1 MSESSSTASSRRTSR
16 ARVPSDASTV
26 VDPSSVGAT
35 DDGQLKP
42 VDSTSLKESTAQSRP
57 GTGTAPPLTRT
68 RSRRSVNAP
77 PPPAMRRA
85 NTASAIARRPSVT
98 TVKSFGSMGMSQK
111 EIYGDAPAD
120 LVQLERIRT
129 METVASLYRNITRDE
144 GEMSAPNDGQELVEI
159 DPELVT
165 WDGPDDPEN
174 PRNWVRSKKWRATIA
189 ISIYTFLGPFSS
201 SILSPAVPK
210 ICAAFGVTDRTVA
223 ALMVSIFVLA
233 WAIVPL
239 LVAPMSEIFGRRVVL
254 HVSIFVLLIFNVACG
269 LSQDLTQILVFRF
282 LAGAGGA
289 GPLAIGAGVVAD
301 IWNDDER
308 TAAIGL
314 FSIGPT
320 LGPIAA
326 PVISGWIAMSLKW
339 QWVFWILTIVNGAV
353 FAFGLVMLEETYA
366 PVLLQWKARKLRKE
380 TQNPGLH
387 TVFEITNFTPMEK
400 LQMAITRPIVLL
412 FTNPIVFGLGL
423 YMAFTYGFL
432 YLLLVTFPSLWE
444 QDYHFSLGISGLMY
458 IGPGLGFGVGI
469 LTVTPASQAVY
480 HRLIAGN
487 GGVAKPEFRLPVV
500 AIGAVCMPVG
510 LIWYGWSAEKHLFW
524 VMPLIGAALFGVSLI
539 SVFQCIQSY
548 LIDMNPN
555 YAASSTAAGTT
566 FRSLFGFAMP
576 LFASP
581 MYAKLGRGWGNTMLG
596 FVALVIGTVFPTVV
610 YFRGESIRKWTD
622 KRMDERK
629 AREQAKR
636 EERIARR
643 LESEEREQV
652 EKVAGEGGVVEM
664 RRMSGAAQFAE
675 PQFGGPRQFDE
686 IPEEASD
693 DGSIKSRLE

>member
-1 MSESSSTASSRRTSR
+1 MSESSVTGASRRTSR
-16 ARVPSDASTV
+16 ASVASTV
-26 VDPSSVGAT
+26 VDPRNVAAM
-35 DDGQLKP
+35 DDGELKS
-42 VDSTSLKESTAQSRP
+42 VDSTLRETTGQLRP
-57 GTGTAPPLTRT
+57 GTATAPPLTRA

-85 NTASAIARRPSVT
+85 NTASAIVRRPSVT
-98 TVKSFGSMGMSQK
+98 PTVNSFRSMGMSQK
-111 EIYGDAPAD
+111 EIYGDTPAD
-120 LVQLERIRT
+120 LIQLERIRT
-129 METVASLYRNITRDE
+129 METVASLYRSITRDE
-144 GEMSAPNDGQELVEI
+144 GEMSAPNDAQELADI

-165 WDGPDDPEN
+165 WDGPEDAEN

-189 ISIYTFLGPFSS
+189 ISVYTFLGPFSS

-210 ICAAFGVTDRTVA
+210 ICESFGVTNTTLA

-239 LVAPMSEIFGRRVVL
+239 VVAPMSEIFGRRVVL
-254 HVSIFVLLIFNVACG
+254 HISIFILLVFNMACG
-269 LSQDLTQILVFRF
+269 LSKDLTQILVFRF

-320 LGPIAA
+320 AGPILA
-326 PVISGWIAMSLKW
+326 PIISGWIAMYLPW
-339 QWVFWILTIVNGAV
+339 QWVFWILIIVNGTV
-353 FAFGLVMLEETYA
+353 FAFGLVTLEETYA
-366 PVLLQWKARKLRKE
+366 PVLLQWKAQQLRKE
-380 TQNPGLH
+380 TENRALH
-387 TVFEITNFTPMEK
+387 TVFEITNFSAMEK
-400 LQMAITRPIVLL
+400 LQIAITRPIILL
-412 FTNPIVFGLGL
+412 FTNPIVFGLSM

-444 QDYHFSLGISGLMY
+444 VDYHFSLGLSGLMY
-458 IGPGLGFGVGI
+458 LGPGLGFGLGI
-469 LTVTPASQAVY
+469 LTVTPASQRAY
-480 HRLIAGN
+480 HKLVEQN
-487 GGVAKPEFRLPVV
+487 GGVAKPEFRLPVL

-510 LIWYGWSAEKHLFW
+510 LIWYGWSAEKQVFW
-524 VMPLIGAALFGVSLI
+524 IMPLIGAALFGVALI

-548 LIDMNPN
+548 LIDMNPS

-581 MYAKLGRGWGNTMLG
+581 MYNKLGRGWGNTMLG
-596 FVALVIGTVFPTVV
+596 IVALVIGTVFPLVV
-610 YFRGESIRKWTD
+610 YFRGERIRKWSD
-622 KRMDERK
+622 KRMDARR

-636 EERIARR
+636 EERITRR
-643 LESEEREQV
+643 LEMEERVQV
-652 EKVAGEGGVVEM
+652 EKVGKDVGMVEKRRRSSVVQTQVGQEQV
-664 RRMSGAAQFAE
+664 GQ
-675 PQFGGPRQFDE
+675 RQFEE
-686 IPEEASD
+686 IPEESD
-693 DGSIKSRLE
+693 DGSSIKSRMS